1 MPVPLRPRPVD
12 SPSPRPSTSPGSL
25 PGGLLR
31 PVLLGL
37 FLALALMG
45 TAPDRASATWSV
57 LAVNARTGQVIIAS
71 ATCVAQS
78 RLVGFPSRGLME
90 VQAIVV
96 PGVGVAAA
104 QAGVDRTRQNQ
115 QLIRAEMKRGT
126 DPAAIL
132 ALLGRDP
139 DFQRRQFGI
148 VDLQGR
154 SAGFSGSENGAAS
167 LSVQGSIPGEDI
179 HFSIQGNILASD
191 QVVYEAVRR
200 FMGAEGTLAD
210 RVMAA
215 MEGADEMGGDARCTC
230 ETEPVPDAP
239 CHGRNAHVAYL
250 LVAEPGDGE
259 GEGVNDG
266 DWSLFIDV
274 HDENIL
280 PHEDAN
286 PVLTL
291 RRRYG
296 ACMQARAEEGPT
308 PCRPGPSN

>member
-1 MPVPLRPRPVD
+1 MSVSLPPGPGGFPRTP
-12 SPSPRPSTSPGSL
+12 
-25 PGGLLR
+25 PGGLPATSPVGLLR
-31 PVLLGL
+31 TGLVGLL
-37 FLALALMG
+37 LALGMLA
-45 TAPDRASATWSV
+45 TAARQASATWSV
-57 LAVNARTGQVIIAS
+57 IAVNARTGQVIIAS

-78 RLVGFPSRGLME
+78 RLLGFPSRGLMD

-115 QLIRAEMKRGT
+115 QLIHAEMRRGT

-154 SAGFSGSENGAAS
+154 TAGFSGSENGAAS
-167 LSVQGSIPGEDI
+167 VSVQGSIPGEEI

-200 FMGAEGTLAD
+200 FMSAEGTLAD

-215 MEGADEMGGDARCTC
+215 MEGADEMGGDVRCTC

-250 LVAEPGDGE
+250 LVAEPGDAE

-286 PVLTL
+286 PVITL
-291 RRRYG
+291 RHRYG
-296 ACMQARAEEGPT
+296 ACMQARGEGGVT
-308 PCRPGPSN
+308 PCRARPAG

>member
-1 MPVPLRPRPVD
+1 MSAPVASRLRRSRGHGPL
-12 SPSPRPSTSPGSL
+12 
-25 PGGLLR
+25 GLL
-31 PVLLGL
+31 VAVA
-37 FLALALMG
+37 ALAT
-45 TAPDRASATWSV
+45 TAAEASATWSII
-57 LAVNARTGQVIIAS
+57 AVDARTGQVVIAS

-78 RLVGFPSRGLME
+78 RLVGFPALGLME

-104 QAGVDRTRQNQ
+104 QAGVDRTRRNQ
-115 QLIRAEMKRGT
+115 QLIHAELKKGT

-132 ALLGRDP
+132 ALLGNDP
-139 DFQRRQFGI
+139 DLQRRQFGI

-154 SAGFSGSENGAAS
+154 TAGFSGSENGAAS
-167 LSVQGSIPGEDI
+167 LSVQGSIPGQEI
-179 HFSIQGNILASD
+179 HFSVQGNILASD

-200 FMGAEGTLAD
+200 FMSAEGTLAD

-215 MEGADEMGGDARCTC
+215 MEGADEMGGDVRCTC

-250 LVAEPGDGE
+250 LVAESGDAE

-280 PHEDAN
+280 PHENAN

-291 RRRYG
+291 RQRYG
-296 ACMQARAEEGPT
+296 ACLQARREGGSA
-308 PCRPGPSN
+308 PCRAGAPAG